1 MEKLELFKKP
11 ADDEL
16 FEKEGHY
23 PTEAALNYIK
33 NWCSVWEPG
42 ETPSLKFG
50 EYFGDKTKTKELL
63 DFIAQIWWYSDIAIN
78 VEGDKIELHTFGW
91 SGNEDIVRE
100 LKNSSLWLI
109 HWRKTYAG
117 GHYYFDLNRDKEEFA
132 YDDDAYNEALTW
144 YGLGLKAAAENKV
157 EEFKPVKVN
166 FKTEKQDD

>member
-42 ETPSLKFG
+42 ETPTLKFG
-50 EYFGDKTKTKELL
+50 EYFGDQSKVQELL
-63 DFIAQIWWYSDIAIN
+63 EFITKLWWYTDIG
-78 VEGDKIELHTFGW
+78 VEIKNDKIELHTLGW
-91 SGNEDIVRE
+91 SGNEDIIRE

-117 GHYYFDLNRDKEEFA
+117 GHYYFDLGREKEEFV
-132 YDDDAYNEALTW
+132 YDNDAYTEAMHW
-144 YGLGLKAAAENKV
+144 FSLGVRAASENKT
-157 EEFKPVKVN
+157 EEFTPKKVN
-166 FKTEKQDD
+166 FKTEK